1 MKYIYLLRIHH
12 WSKNLFVLVPA
23 FFAGTILHEEV
34 MIALAQG
41 FLCFCFVA
49 SGIYILNDYRDR
61 ESDSQHPQKKNR
73 PLAAGKV
80 PIPLALGLMAGLM
93 IVGVVWSFFL
103 DTVFGYCVLFYL
115 VNNIL
120 YSMGLKNIAILDTII
135 VSSGFLVRALAGGW
149 LIHVEISE
157 WLVIMVFL
165 LSFFLAMAK
174 RRNDLVLF
182 QEGQAPLRK
191 SSQHYTIEFL
201 NTMLSVLAGVI
212 IVSYLMYTIS
222 DEVVNRLGSRNIYIT
237 SLFVFAG
244 LMRFLQITMVEKRS
258 GSPTRIFLTDLFIQ
272 VAVAGWIACFGILI
286 YFS

>member
-1 MKYIYLLRIHH
+1 MRYIFLLRIHH
-12 WSKNLFVLVPA
+12 WSKNLFVFAPA
-23 FFAGTILHEEV
+23 FFAGIILHKEV
-34 MIALAQG
+34 MIQLIQG

-49 SGIYILNDYRDR
+49 SAIYILNDYRDR
-61 ESDSQHPQKKNR
+61 ESDRQHPQKKNR
-73 PLAAGKV
+73 PLASAKV
-80 PIPLALGLMAGLM
+80 PIPVALGLMWGLM
-93 IVGVVWSFFL
+93 TVGMAWSFLL

-115 VNNIL
+115 VNNVL

-135 VSSGFLVRALAGGW
+135 VSTGFLVRALAGGW

-182 QEGQAPLRK
+182 HDGQAPLRK
-191 SSQHYTIEFL
+191 SSQNYTIEFL

-212 IVSYLMYTIS
+212 IVAYLMYTVS
-222 DEVVNRLGSRNIYIT
+222 DDVVNRLGSRNIYIT

-272 VAVAGWIACFGILI
+272 VAVAGWIACFGVLI
-286 YFS
+286 YLT